1 MLEPIAVSGPKDPIL
16 ASIIEKHK
24 VQTSPEVS
32 TEPAADE
39 VIQDKLTALQKV
51 EADAKEEA
59 ESDQVNEENLPA
71 EFNALESLLDE
82 VKARHADEQEK
93 DFIDKGEHIIH
104 ETTHDDEDD
113 DADLDDKA
121 LQL

>member
-1 MLEPIAVSGPKDPIL
+1 VLEPITVSGPKDPIL

-24 VQTSPEVS
+24 DQTSPEVS

>member
-1 MLEPIAVSGPKDPIL
+1 MLEPITVSGPKDPIL

-24 VQTSPEVS
+24 DQTSPEVS